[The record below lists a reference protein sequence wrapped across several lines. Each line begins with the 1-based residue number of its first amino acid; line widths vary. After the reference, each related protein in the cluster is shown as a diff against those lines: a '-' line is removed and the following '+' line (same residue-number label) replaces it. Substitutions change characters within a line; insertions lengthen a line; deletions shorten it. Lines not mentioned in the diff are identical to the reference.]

1 VYVHRQTTD
10 SSPAARGIG
19 RLRFELE
26 LDLALAGASGP
37 ALETKADLA
46 ALRAATL
53 RVSWAHTGS
62 SVNLRRGPLWVTVEP
77 SPVAAAG
84 SATVR
89 VWGLQPNEQ
98 AKLMLQKAELA
109 APQVGSEDPAK
120 SIDLVPGPLAE
131 STVLDLVITAD
142 ESSNI
147 WKFPVAVVV
156 TQPLG

>member
-1 VYVHRQTTD
+1 
-10 SSPAARGIG
+10 
-19 RLRFELE
+19 
-26 LDLALAGASGP
+26 
-37 ALETKADLA
+37 
-46 ALRAATL
+46 
-53 RVSWAHTGS
+53 
-62 SVNLRRGPLWVTVEP
+62 
-77 SPVAAAG
+77 VAAAG

-109 APQVGSEDPAK
+109 APQAGSEDPAK
-120 SIDLVPGPLAE
+120 SIDLKPGPLAE

-156 TQPLG
+156 TQPNG